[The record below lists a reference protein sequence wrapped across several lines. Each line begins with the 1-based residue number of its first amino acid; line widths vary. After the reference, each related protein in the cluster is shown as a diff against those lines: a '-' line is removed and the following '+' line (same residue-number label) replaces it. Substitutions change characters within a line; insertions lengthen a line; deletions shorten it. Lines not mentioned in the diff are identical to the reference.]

1 MSNQWIQYGIYF
13 VAFLLIQGLIIN
25 NIALSIYVYPMV
37 YVIAIM
43 MLPFETNVLLAMGIA
58 LIMGFGLDIL
68 SDTFGL
74 HTSASLFLAY
84 IRPFILK
91 VLQPRDGYENNKLP
105 TVHDMGYTWFLA
117 YAFVCLILHHTWFF
131 AFEIFRFDLI
141 GLLVLKVIFS
151 SLASFILIFI
161 FQFLFYKPS
170 K

>member
-1 MSNQWIQYGIYF
+1 MNNQWIQSGSYF

-25 NIALSIYVYPMV
+25 NIALSVYIYPMV
-37 YVIAIM
+37 YVIVIM
-43 MLPFETNVLLAMGIA
+43 MLPFETNLLLGMGIA
-58 LIMGFGLDIL
+58 LLMGIGLDTL

-74 HTSASLFLAY
+74 HTSAALFLAY

-91 VLQPRDGYENNKLP
+91 VLKPRDGYESNKLP

-117 YAFVCLILHHTWFF
+117 YAFVCLLLHHAWFF
-131 AFEIFRFDLI
+131 AFEIWRFDLM
-141 GLLVLKVIFS
+141 GLLVLKVILS
-151 SLASFILIFI
+151 SLVSFILVFI